1 MKKRFLLL
9 VGSALVC
16 GLLGGCGSVNS
27 DDIESVVQEK
37 LEVEDLNNVKEETTK
52 EETAK
57 EENTVEKKTI
67 LPLPVSIDMN
77 QLDNCTVAISLEK
90 GDAYV
95 DDTGAMQMDVTVYTY
110 DWYDMVDMAELKEG
124 DIIIIRGQ
132 EIPVTSIERNERG
145 ILINGGLDNGG
156 YDFAT
161 DDTTVWYECGY
172 SDAKS
177 YYALGDATIRV
188 SADMNF
194 YDSSDLDKG
203 EVMYYPGDFLTD
215 KAGIVYHFVPDNT
228 KIVIENG
235 KIIEM
240 YRSYIP

>member
-1 MKKRFLLL
+1 MKKRLLML
-9 VGSALVC
+9 VCSALVC
-16 GLLGGCGSVNS
+16 GLLGGCSTVNS
-27 DDIESVVQEK
+27 EIEESVVQET
-37 LEVEDLNNVKEETTK
+37 LEAEDPNSTK
-52 EETAK
+52 DDSEK
-57 EENTVEKKTI
+57 EENKVEKNTI
-67 LPLPVSIDMN
+67 LPLPASIDMN
-77 QLDNCTVAISLEK
+77 QLENCTVAISLEQ

-110 DWYDMVDMAELKEG
+110 DLYDMVDMAGLKEG
-124 DIIIIRGQ
+124 DTIVIREQ
-132 EIPVTSIERNERG
+132 EVEISSIERTERG
-145 ILINGGLDNGG
+145 ILINGGLDENG
-156 YDFAT
+156 YEFAT
-161 DDTTVWYECGY
+161 DDTTTWYECGY

-228 KIVIENG
+228 RIVIEDG

-240 YRSYIP
+240 YRSYMP

>member
-1 MKKRFLLL
+1 
-9 VGSALVC
+9 
-16 GLLGGCGSVNS
+16 
-27 DDIESVVQEK
+27 
-37 LEVEDLNNVKEETTK
+37 
-52 EETAK
+52 
-57 EENTVEKKTI
+57 
-67 LPLPVSIDMN
+67 
-77 QLDNCTVAISLEK
+77 
-90 GDAYV
+90 V

-110 DWYDMVDMAELKEG
+110 DLYDMVDMAALKEG
-124 DIIIIRGQ
+124 DTIVIREQ
-132 EIPVTSIERNERG
+132 EVKITSIERNERG

-177 YYALGDATIRV
+177 YYELGKATIRV

-228 KIVIENG
+228 RIVIEDG

-240 YRSYIP
+240 YRSYMP

>member
-1 MKKRFLLL
+1 MKKCFLLI
-9 VGSALVC
+9 VCSVLVC
-16 GLLGGCGSVNS
+16 GLLSGCGSVNS
-27 DDIESVVQEK
+27 EEENSVKDTVK
-37 LEVEDLNNVKEETTK
+37 VEGEDNTK
-52 EETAK
+52 EDS
-57 EENTVEKKTI
+57 EEECNEDFTIAGNTI
-67 LPLPVSIDMN
+67 YPIQNDIDIN
-77 QLDNCTVAISLEK
+77 NLDNCTVAISLEH

-110 DWYDMVDMAELKEG
+110 DMYDMVDMAALKEG
-124 DIIIIRGQ
+124 DTNVIRAQ
-132 EIPVTSIERNERG
+132 EVEIASIERTEKG

-156 YDFAT
+156 YDFGT

-177 YYALGDATIRV
+177 YYELGKATIRV

-194 YDSSDLDKG
+194 YDSSDLDTG

-215 KAGIVYHFVPDNT
+215 KAGIVYHFVPGNT
-228 KIVIENG
+228 SIVIEDG

-240 YRSYIP
+240 YRRYMP